1 VSSSAYA
8 FLIWD
13 FRVPLIRPCLHYLSL
28 DATYL
33 PLGYC
38 YYASSDSLSAQF
50 YEDLLCRGWR
60 RSGTLLYR
68 PNQRASCCPQYT
80 IRLDALAFKATK
92 EQRQAVNRFN
102 RFVLGEDY
110 IKESARIHPKSRED
124 TARRKTDFDLVERI
138 HESESQNLK
147 TPPKPDHE
155 FVVTLEPNSFT
166 EEKFALFE
174 NYQRIVHH
182 EPPHRITKSGFR
194 SFLCSSPLK
203 RHIKTIAG
211 KDLLLGSYH
220 QCYRLDGKL
229 VAIGVLDLLP
239 HAVSG
244 VYFMYHESIH
254 NWNPGKISAMREA
267 ALAAEEGYK
276 WYMMGFYIHSCRKMK
291 YKVDYHPQYVL
302 DPESHTWDLID
313 DEFKRRLDARRYV
326 SLSRDKRVG
335 IETPNAN
342 GGVRIQ
348 DLADN
353 AVDVEHIDS
362 DDESFSSIDDVA
374 LFSRNMPGLLPQS
387 ELTPA
392 LLDHIK
398 LRVRGQ
404 VVKTSDL
411 ATWEAGSI
419 DEPESIK
426 GIIAELVAAVGTECA
441 KNIIV
446 SF

>member
-1 VSSSAYA
+1 MPIGHS
-8 FLIWD
+8 
-13 FRVPLIRPCLHYLSL
+13 
-28 DATYL
+28 
-33 PLGYC
+33 

-60 RSGTLLYR
+60 RSGTLLYK
-68 PNQRASCCPQYT
+68 PSQSASCCPHYT

-92 EQRQAVNRFN
+92 EQRQAINRFN
-102 RFVLGEDY
+102 RYILGEDY
-110 IKESARIHPKSRED
+110 IKESARIHPKSKED
-124 TARRKTDFDLVERI
+124 SARRKTDFDLVERV
-138 HESESQNLK
+138 HESESQKIKSPPRPAHNL
-147 TPPKPDHE
+147 
-155 FVVTLEPNSFT
+155 VVTLEPNSFT

-203 RHIKTIAG
+203 RHKQTFSG

-220 QCYRLDGKL
+220 QCYRLDGRL

-239 HAVSG
+239 HAVSS

-254 NWNPGKISAMREA
+254 TWNPGKISAMRET
-267 ALAAEEGYK
+267 ALAAEDGYR
-276 WYMMGFYIHSCRKMK
+276 WYMMGFYIHSCKKMK

-302 DPESHTWDLID
+302 DPESHTWDLLD
-313 DEFKRRLDARRYV
+313 DEFKRRLDARKYV
-326 SLSRDKRVG
+326 SLSREKREN
-335 IETPNAN
+335 IEAPNAN
-342 GGVRIQ
+342 GGSSIEALT
-348 DLADN
+348 DDPMETN
-353 AVDVEHIDS
+353 NIDGGSS
-362 DDESFSSIDDVA
+362 DDDDFSSTEGIS
-374 LFSRNMPGLLPQS
+374 LFSRNMPGLVPQS

-404 VVKTSDL
+404 VVETSDL
-411 ATWEAGSI
+411 ATWETGSI

-426 GIIAELVAAVGTECA
+426 GVVAELVAAVGIECA
-441 KNIIV
+441 KNMIV

>member
-1 VSSSAYA
+1 
-8 FLIWD
+8 
-13 FRVPLIRPCLHYLSL
+13 
-28 DATYL
+28 L
-33 PLGYC
+33 PVGHS
-38 YYASSDSLSAQF
+38 YYASSHSLSAQF

-68 PNQRASCCPQYT
+68 PNQTSSCCPHYT

-102 RFVLGEDY
+102 RYILGEEY
-110 IKESARIHPKSRED
+110 IKESARVHPKSKEES
-124 TARRKTDFDLVERI
+124 ARRKTDFDLVERI
-138 HESESQNLK
+138 HESESKNLK
-147 TPPKPDHE
+147 TPPNPAHDL
-155 FVVTLEPNSFT
+155 FVTLEPNSFT

-174 NYQRIVHH
+174 NYQRVIHH

-203 RHIKTIAG
+203 RHKHTIDG

-220 QCYRLDGKL
+220 QCYRLDGRL

-254 NWNPGKISAMREA
+254 TWNPGKISAMREA
-267 ALAAEEGYK
+267 ALAAEEGYR
-276 WYMMGFYIHSCRKMK
+276 WYMMGFYIHSCKKMK

-302 DPESHTWDLID
+302 DPESHTWDLL
-313 DEFKRRLDARRYV
+313 DEDFKRRLDARKYV
-326 SLSRDKRVG
+326 SLSREKREG
-335 IETPNAN
+335 IEAPNTN
-342 GGVRIQ
+342 GGLRIE
-348 DLADN
+348 DSAEDTK
-353 AVDVEHIDS
+353 DVERTES
-362 DDESFSSIDDVA
+362 DDESSSSTDDIS
-374 LFSRNMPGLLPQS
+374 LFSCDMPGLLPES

-404 VVKTSDL
+404 VVETSDL
-411 ATWEAGSI
+411 ATWETGSI
-419 DEPESIK
+419 HQPESIK
-426 GIIAELVAAVGTECA
+426 GVIAELVAAVGTDCA
-441 KNIIV
+441 KNMVI

>member
-1 VSSSAYA
+1 
-8 FLIWD
+8 
-13 FRVPLIRPCLHYLSL
+13 
-28 DATYL
+28 
-33 PLGYC
+33 
-38 YYASSDSLSAQF
+38 LSAHF

-68 PNQRASCCPQYT
+68 PNQRASCCPHYT

-102 RFVLGEDY
+102 RYVLGEDY
-110 IKESARIHPKSRED
+110 IKESARIHPKSKED
-124 TARRKTDFDLVERI
+124 TTRRKTDFDLVERI
-138 HESESQNLK
+138 HEGESQKLK
-147 TPPKPDHE
+147 TPPKPAHE

-182 EPPHRITKSGFR
+182 EPPHRITRSGFR

-203 RHIKTIAG
+203 RHKQTPSG
-211 KDLLLGSYH
+211 GEVLLLGSYH

-254 NWNPGKISAMREA
+254 TWNPGKISAMREA
-267 ALAAEEGYK
+267 ALAAEEGYR
-276 WYMMGFYIHSCRKMK
+276 WYMMGFYIHSCKKMK

-302 DPESHTWDLID
+302 DPESHTWDLLD
-313 DEFKRRLDARRYV
+313 DEFKRRLDARKYI
-326 SLSRDKRVG
+326 SLSREKK
-335 IETPNAN
+335 ESTEAPTAN
-342 GGVRIQ
+342 SKANIQ
-348 DLADN
+348 DVANDAL
-353 AVDVEHIDS
+353 DVEHTDGRSS
-362 DDESFSSIDDVA
+362 DDESFSSTDDA
-374 LFSRNMPGLLPQS
+374 SLFSRNMPGLLPRS

-398 LRVRGQ
+398 LRVRGD
-404 VVKTSDL
+404 VVETADL
-411 ATWEAGSI
+411 VIWETGSI
-419 DEPESIK
+419 DDPGSIK
-426 GIIAELVAAVGTECA
+426 GVVAELVATVGTECA
-441 KNIIV
+441 KNMIV